1 MLTYNFLEF
10 IHLLSS
16 EANEFCEKEN
26 KKTISAEHIV
36 KSLQVWTTIINLK
49 YLTLEILM

>member
-1 MLTYNFLEF
+1 MAYIYNITRADIFLEF

-16 EANEFCEKEN
+16 EANEYCEKEN

-36 KSLQVWTTIINLK
+36 KSLQVSFNTIS
-49 YLTLEILM
+49 YM